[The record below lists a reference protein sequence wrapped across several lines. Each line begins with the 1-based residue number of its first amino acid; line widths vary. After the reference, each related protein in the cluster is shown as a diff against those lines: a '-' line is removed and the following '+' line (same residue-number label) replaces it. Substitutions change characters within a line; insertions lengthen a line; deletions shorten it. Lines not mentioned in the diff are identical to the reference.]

1 MAAPWRAP
9 RAREDR
15 APVAARIVLRV
26 LHGIDAGRLLVRL
39 PDGSEHG
46 FGPGPGAAV
55 LDVHDWRTFGA
66 ALASGDIGFAEAYM
80 DGWCST
86 PDLAALLGLF
96 AVNRDAAERAV
107 DGGFWGGLAHR
118 ARHLLRA
125 NTRAGSRRN
134 IAAHYDLG
142 NDFYALWLDPSM
154 TYSSALFEGD
164 RSRSLEQAQRAKYER
179 ILRRIAPR
187 PGAHILEI
195 GCGWG
200 GFAELAAR
208 EHGCRVTGITLSA
221 EQLRYAE
228 ARIARAGLADRV
240 RFELRDYRDV
250 AERYDHIVSIEMVE
264 AVGERY
270 WPAYFGVIARAL
282 APGGTAIVQAIT
294 IADRMFA
301 RYRTGTDFIQR
312 HIFPGGMLL
321 SPRRCREEA
330 ARRGLAVV
338 GDHAFGRDY
347 AETLRRW
354 RQAFNERLPEFRAL
368 GYDARFVRKWEFYL
382 AYCEAGFDALC
393 TDVRQFELMHAA

>member
-1 MAAPWRAP
+1 M
-9 RAREDR
+9 
-15 APVAARIVLRV
+15 VLRV
-26 LHGIDAGRLLVRL
+26 LHGIEVGRLLVRL
-39 PDGSEHG
+39 PDGSEHH
-46 FGPGPGAAV
+46 FGPGPGVAV
-55 LDVHDWRTFGA
+55 LEVHDWRTFGA

-80 DGWCST
+80 DGYWST

-96 AVNRDAAERAV
+96 AANRDAADRAV
-107 DGGFWGGLAHR
+107 DGSFWGSVAHR
-118 ARHLLRA
+118 TRHLLNA

-164 RSRSLEQAQRAKYER
+164 RSRSLERAQRAKYER

-187 PGAHILEI
+187 PGARILEI

-208 EHGCRVTGITLSA
+208 DHGCHVTGITLSA

-240 RFELRDYRDV
+240 RVELRDYRDV

-264 AVGERY
+264 AVGEHY
-270 WPAYFGVIARAL
+270 WPTYFGALARAL
-282 APGGTAIVQAIT
+282 SPGGTAIVQAIT

-312 HIFPGGMLL
+312 HIFPGGMLP
-321 SPRRCREEA
+321 SPRRFREEA
-330 ARRGLAVV
+330 GRRGLAVV

-354 RQAFNERLPEFRAL
+354 RQGFMQRLPEVRAL
-368 GYDARFVRKWEFYL
+368 GYDMRFVRMWEFYL
-382 AYCEAGFDALC
+382 AYCEAGFDTLC
-393 TDVRQFELMHAA
+393 TDVHQFELMHAA